1 MQESTPEVGGKKK
14 KNKNKGTSASNRL
27 LGRRVVSETHMGDVY
42 VNMLPF
48 SLEELV
54 QRLFDRETGVPTRDR
69 KYRKKVYRN
78 CCTGTYTHP
87 FQPLA
92 RTLSPS
98 LLSFPPLPPNLV
110 N

>member
-78 CCTGTYTHP
+78 CCTGTYIP
-87 FQPLA
+87 I
-92 RTLSPS
+92 LSYLSHAHSRPP
-98 LLSFPPLPPNLV
+98 SFPSPPSPQIW
-110 N
+110 